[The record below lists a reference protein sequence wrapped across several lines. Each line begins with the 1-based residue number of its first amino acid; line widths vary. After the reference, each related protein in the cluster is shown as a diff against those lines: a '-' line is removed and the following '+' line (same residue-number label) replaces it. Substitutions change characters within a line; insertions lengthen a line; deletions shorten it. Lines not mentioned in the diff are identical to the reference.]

1 MEYAC
6 IFVIYRDAV
15 ILYLCTP
22 KRKFRENQ
30 KTTVVKDKRTDGKEL
45 SFSFD
50 WITKDYTI
58 KYKYNFF

>member
-1 MEYAC
+1 MIVFLLYIE
-6 IFVIYRDAV
+6 IKLIY
-15 ILYLCTP
+15 IMTP
-22 KRKFRENQ
+22 KRKIRENQ

-45 SFSFD
+45 TFSFD